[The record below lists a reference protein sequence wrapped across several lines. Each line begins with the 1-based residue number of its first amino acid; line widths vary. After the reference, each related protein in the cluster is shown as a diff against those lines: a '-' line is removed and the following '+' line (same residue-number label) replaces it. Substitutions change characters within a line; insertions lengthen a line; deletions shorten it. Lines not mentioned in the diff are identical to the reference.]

1 MINEEFSTLKNPDI
15 KGDLWTTQNAA
26 NQQYLSDINRV

>member
-1 MINEEFSTLKNPDI
+1 MKSFPLLKI
-15 KGDLWTTQNAA
+15 LILKVIYEQKTTQNAA